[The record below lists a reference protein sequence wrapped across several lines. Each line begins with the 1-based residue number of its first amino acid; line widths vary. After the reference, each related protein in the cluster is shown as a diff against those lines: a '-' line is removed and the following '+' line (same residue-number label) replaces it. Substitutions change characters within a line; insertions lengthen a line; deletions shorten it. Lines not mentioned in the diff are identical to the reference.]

1 MPDCICAIDANY
13 SFNTQMPTSG
23 GSFTTNL
30 FTVENDEVDLL
41 MVERSEEFMLSTEER
56 DELYTLL
63 LQNRHLRCLLYLGAS
78 CNYRLKKN
86 DPIYLFNKKK
96 RQQSQSPLR
105 SKAANIAAAHKLLIV
120 IYALSRSG
128 VLYRS

>member
-1 MPDCICAIDANY
+1 
-13 SFNTQMPTSG
+13 MPTSG

-96 RQQSQSPLR
+96 
-105 SKAANIAAAHKLLIV
+105 KAVFADEC
-120 IYALSRSG
+120 
-128 VLYRS
+128 